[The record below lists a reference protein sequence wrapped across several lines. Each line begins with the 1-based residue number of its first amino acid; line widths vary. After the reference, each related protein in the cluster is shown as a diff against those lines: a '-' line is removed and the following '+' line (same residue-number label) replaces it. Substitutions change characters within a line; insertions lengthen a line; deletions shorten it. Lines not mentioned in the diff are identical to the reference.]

1 MEIWQ
6 AVVLGI
12 VQGLTEFLPISS
24 SAHLILI
31 PRLLGWA
38 DPGLA
43 FDVAL
48 HLGTLLAVVIYF
60 GRDLAQLIA
69 GWLASIRD
77 RSFAHPYARPAW
89 LILLGSL
96 PAGIAGL
103 LLEGL
108 AETVFRDLR
117 VIAVTLIL
125 LAIALL
131 AAERISR
138 GVKQLPEV
146 TWQDSLWIGIAQ
158 ALALVPG
165 VSRSGAT
172 LTAGLFRGL
181 KRDTAARFSFLLGT
195 PVIASAGALQIYR
208 VARTGLAPDE
218 RAGFAAGMIASAV
231 VGYLAIAF
239 LLRYLRQHSTLP
251 FIAYRIS
258 LGIFLLAWLASGR

>member
-24 SAHLILI
+24 SAHLILV
-31 PRLLGWA
+31 PRLLGWT

-43 FDVAL
+43 FDASL
-48 HLGTLLAVVIYF
+48 HLGTLLATVIYF
-60 GRDLAQLIA
+60 GRDLGLLAV
-69 GWLASIRD
+69 GWLTSIRD
-77 RSFAHPYARPAW
+77 RSLAHPYARPAW
-89 LILLGSL
+89 LVLLGSL
-96 PAGIAGL
+96 PAGLAGL
-103 LLEGL
+103 LLEDL
-108 AETVFRDLR
+108 AATVFRDLR
-117 VIAVTLIL
+117 VIGVTLIL
-125 LAIALL
+125 LALALL

-146 TWQDSLWIGIAQ
+146 TWQDSFWIGVAQ

-172 LTAGLFRGL
+172 ITAGLFRGL
-181 KRDTAARFSFLLGT
+181 KRDAAARFSFLLAT
-195 PVIASAGALQIYR
+195 PITAAAGLSQILQVVR
-208 VARTGLAPDE
+208 AGLAPDE
-218 RAGFAAGMIASAV
+218 RVGFLAGMIASAI

-239 LLRYLRQHSTLP
+239 LLRYLRRHSTLP
-251 FIAYRIS
+251 FVAYRIS